1 MSGRDTEG
9 DSATSREQ
17 REPPAPELFWQFA
30 SGIQS
35 IERRKMTAT
44 TTKNQEPIDKT
55 NKTHP
60 KENIELAEILKSH
73 FLD

>member
-44 TTKNQEPIDKT
+44 KTKNAST
-55 NKTHP
+55 NNTHP